1 MVNFFIGMFVG
12 VGVAYMAHRVQ
23 ALNRGGAVA
32 AAVLGTVVFG
42 MAGAGWAVG
51 C

>member
-32 AAVLGTVVFG
+32 AAVLGTVVLAWLAQ
-42 MAGAGWAVG
+42 AGLWS